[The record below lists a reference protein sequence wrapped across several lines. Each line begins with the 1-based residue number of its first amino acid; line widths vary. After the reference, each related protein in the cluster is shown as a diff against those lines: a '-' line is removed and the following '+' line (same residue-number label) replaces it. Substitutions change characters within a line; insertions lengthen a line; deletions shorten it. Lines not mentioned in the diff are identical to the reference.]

1 MATVKV
7 KFHGVIR
14 DITRTPMTEIE
25 VDDNA
30 TVMDL
35 LSALHQKY
43 GQPFH
48 DRVLDDALGV
58 RTYVRLFLN
67 DEELDNRALAAT
79 NLVNGGVA
87 AEAILYVMP
96 AMTGG

>member
-1 MATVKV
+1 MATIKV

-14 DITRTPMTEIE
+14 DITGGPTTEVE
-25 VDDNA
+25 LSDDA

-35 LSALHQKY
+35 LKTLHEKY
-43 GQPFH
+43 GQAFY
-48 DRVLDDALGV
+48 DRVLDEALGV

-67 DEELDNRALAAT
+67 DEELDNNALAST
-79 NLVNGGVA
+79 KLVTDGVA
-87 AEAILYVMP
+87 ADAMLYVMP